1 MKKLLLLIALS
12 FPFSVSATGIPV
24 VDVASLTQMVTDNL
38 AKAKQWGLE
47 AQQWAKQNGMD
58 IDQYKEALKQGKDIY
73 EQGEHYKKMVD
84 GHFNFEDVL
93 NDPLANEFYDL
104 EEWRD
109 VYDELEEVN
118 RLAEKYGVKAARED
132 RRGNQETSLQK
143 LALMNK
149 FYQQSIKRNVR
160 MKSLLDRFETVDTP
174 AAKADVANAIAFE
187 QTQIQNDEQSKNA
200 MFAMLQDEAD
210 LKHSIESQKKIDTLF
225 GAGIPRTKRN

>member
-1 MKKLLLLIALS
+1 MKKLLLLIALI

-109 VYDELEEVN
+109 VYDELEEG
-118 RLAEKYGVKAARED
+118 EKGRGRRDGV
-132 RRGNQETSLQK
+132 QK
-143 LALMNK
+143 
-149 FYQQSIKRNVR
+149 
-160 MKSLLDRFETVDTP
+160 
-174 AAKADVANAIAFE
+174 
-187 QTQIQNDEQSKNA
+187 
-200 MFAMLQDEAD
+200 
-210 LKHSIESQKKIDTLF
+210 
-225 GAGIPRTKRN
+225 